1 MKIREIRFIRVQKVL
16 RVMGDYNR
24 STKEI
29 AFGEIPTNVIKSV
42 QTYIEKHN
50 LGDIL
55 ASPVICIVSTS
66 EKIKKRLFGGG
77 PGPKLLIQTAVLT
90 DRWLVLADNVDQN
103 ALYIKSMQLRD
114 ITVEDYEKS
123 SFYKMIPDTGM
134 NVNGQFTDASELGSI
149 FLPLG
154 KDDVGE
160 KFKSALIEM
169 VQRVKN

>member
-1 MKIREIRFIRVQKVL
+1 
-16 RVMGDYNR
+16 MGDYNR

-29 AFGEIPTNVIKSV
+29 AFGDIPANVTKSI

-55 ASPVICIVSTS
+55 ANPVMCIVSTS
-66 EKIKKRLFGGG
+66 EKIKKGPFGGG
-77 PGPKLLIQTAVLT
+77 PGPKLLIQTAILT
-90 DRWLVLADNVDQN
+90 DRWLILSDNVDQN

-134 NVNGQFTDASELGSI
+134 NVNGQFTDANELGSI
-149 FLPLG
+149 FVPLG
-154 KDDVGE
+154 KDEAGE
-160 KFKSALIEM
+160 KFKVKLIEAT
-169 VQRVKN
+169 QKTKQ

>member
-1 MKIREIRFIRVQKVL
+1 
-16 RVMGDYNR
+16 MGDYNR

-29 AFGEIPTNVIKSV
+29 VFGDVPANIITSI

-55 ASPVICIVSTS
+55 ANPSMCIVSTS
-66 EKIKKRLFGGG
+66 EKIKKGLFGGG
-77 PGPKLLIQTAVLT
+77 AGPRLLIQTVILT
-90 DRWLVLADNVDQN
+90 DRWLILADNVDQN

-123 SFYKMIPDTGM
+123 QFHKMIPDSGM
-134 NVNGQFTDASELGSI
+134 NINGRFTDASEIGTI

-154 KDDVGE
+154 KDAVGD
-160 KFKSALIEM
+160 KFKSTLIEA
-169 VQRVKN
+169 VQKAKK

>member
-1 MKIREIRFIRVQKVL
+1 
-16 RVMGDYNR
+16 MGDYNR

-29 AFGEIPTNVIKSV
+29 AFGDIPANVIQSI

-55 ASPVICIVSTS
+55 ANPLICIVSTS
-66 EKIKKRLFGGG
+66 EKIKKGLFSGA
-77 PGPKLLIQTAVLT
+77 GPKLLVQTVILT
-90 DRWLVLADNVDQN
+90 ERWLIFADNVDQN

-123 SFYKMIPDTGM
+123 QFNALIPDTGM
-134 NVNGQFTDASELGSI
+134 NISGIATDTPEKGTL

-154 KDDVGE
+154 KDEVGE
-160 KFKSALIEM
+160 KFKSALIES
-169 VQRVKN
+169 VQKAKS

>member
-1 MKIREIRFIRVQKVL
+1 
-16 RVMGDYNR
+16 MGDYNR

-55 ASPVICIVSTS
+55 SSPIMCIVSTS
-66 EKIKKRLFGGG
+66 EKIKKGLFGGG
-77 PGPKLLIQTAVLT
+77 PGPKLLIQTAILT
-90 DRWLVLADNVDQN
+90 NRWLILADNVDQN

-134 NVNGQFTDASELGSI
+134 TVNGRFTDASEAGSI
-149 FLPLG
+149 FVPLG
-154 KDDVGE
+154 KDEAGDR
-160 KFKSALIEM
+160 FKVQIIEA
-169 VQRVKN
+169 VQKAKQ

>member
-1 MKIREIRFIRVQKVL
+1 
-16 RVMGDYNR
+16 MGDYNR

-29 AFGEIPTNVIKSV
+29 AFGEIPVNVIKSV

-55 ASPVICIVSTS
+55 ANPIMCIVSTS
-66 EKIKKRLFGGG
+66 EKIKKGLFGGG
-77 PGPKLLIQTAVLT
+77 PGPKLLIQTAILT
-90 DRWLVLADNVDQN
+90 NRWLILADNVDQN

-134 NVNGQFTDASELGSI
+134 NVNGRFTDASEVGSI
-149 FLPLG
+149 FVPLG
-154 KDDVGE
+154 KDEAGDR
-160 KFKSALIEM
+160 FKVQFIEA
-169 VQRVKN
+169 VQKAKQ

>member
-1 MKIREIRFIRVQKVL
+1 
-16 RVMGDYNR
+16 MGDYNR

-29 AFGEIPTNVIKSV
+29 AFGDIPANVTKSI

-55 ASPVICIVSTS
+55 ANPVMCIVSTS
-66 EKIKKRLFGGG
+66 EKLKKGLFSG
-77 PGPKLLIQTAVLT
+77 PGPKLLIQTAILT
-90 DRWLVLADNVDQN
+90 DRWLILSDNVDQN

-123 SFYKMIPDTGM
+123 QFYKMIPDTGM
-134 NVNGQFTDASELGSI
+134 NVNGRFTDASEMGSI

-154 KDDVGE
+154 KDAVGE
-160 KFKSALIEM
+160 KFKSTLIEA
-169 VQRVKN
+169 VQKA

>member
-1 MKIREIRFIRVQKVL
+1 
-16 RVMGDYNR
+16 MGDYNR

-55 ASPVICIVSTS
+55 ANPIMCIVSTS
-66 EKIKKRLFGGG
+66 EKIKKGLFGGG
-77 PGPKLLIQTAVLT
+77 PGPKLLIQTAILT
-90 DRWLVLADNVDQN
+90 NRWLILADNVDQN
-103 ALYIKSMQLRD
+103 ALYIKSMQLWD

-134 NVNGQFTDASELGSI
+134 TVNGRFTDASEAGSI
-149 FLPLG
+149 FVPLG
-154 KDDVGE
+154 KDEAGDR
-160 KFKSALIEM
+160 FKVQIIEA
-169 VQRVKN
+169 VQKAKQ